1 MAELTETDRLCRQ
14 SIQKY
19 LDVKGIP
26 YERQGYYLRLRD
38 HDSLVVDTRVTKEKP
53 YETFYWNSQAV
64 GGNLYNFLR
73 SYEKMEAKEA
83 FDELKKMAPELAKAE
98 VHEVKAEPYEPE
110 KWRGHAQHDQA
121 KNYLVGKRRLNPQLV
136 EALFKQGLVRELNN
150 GDLFFSWKDSKHQEV
165 GGDVQGTTIDHEKF
179 GKRGTRKMIA
189 KGSVKNFGFHFSA
202 NDGNRTKKLYVF
214 ESPIDALSFYN
225 LHPQLKGEKTF
236 ISLNGAGTKI
246 KTIESFIKQYGIP
259 DELHLA
265 MDNDGAGFKGMLRAK
280 TVLQPANA
288 DPHPELRKMKI
299 LFDQPADQF
308 KDWNDALKARSFKMT
323 SENVGD
329 FIKHRQQ
336 SLGQDAYKQLV
347 HEFVNGQYG
356 NVSAPKA
363 SRRLQKPRK
372 GVIKMEPEF
381 NEVAK
386 KLQASRMKLKGV
398 DLTKDSEYADD
409 FQYRFDIDAN
419 GSPDYHE
426 MLQRLDNHVG
436 SLASITS
443 DEKGCSLWVFD
454 GKDRVGVLKEIA
466 SAYDHARD
474 PLLGRRVQMPN
485 GRGGIIVKTGTE
497 SLVKFDDN
505 QLQKFNRQAL
515 DQHLIP
521 DFQVRYLR
529 DKTNKLRPASASDV
543 MHMAVT
549 VLDNQHNTQAA
560 RQKQL
565 LMKQPMTTK
574 QRLSMAMSVIN
585 QSRWA
590 RVNPDPR
597 TTVQLNRNFKARE
610 K

>member
-1 MAELTETDRLCRQ
+1 MISIAELTETDRLCRQ

-64 GGNLYNFLR
+64 DGNLYNFLR
-73 SYEKMEAKEA
+73 SYENMEAKEA

-150 GDLFFSWKDSKHQEV
+150 GDLFFSWKNSKHQEV

-202 NDGNRTKKLYVF
+202 NDGSGTKKLYVF

-225 LHPQLKGEKTF
+225 LHPQIKGEKTF

-246 KTIESFIKQYGIP
+246 KMIESFIKQYGMP

-308 KDWNDALKARSFKMT
+308 KDWNDALKARSFEMT
-323 SENVGD
+323 SESIGD

-336 SLGQDAYKQLV
+336 SLGQDAYKRLV

-356 NVSAPKA
+356 NVSA
-363 SRRLQKPRK
+363 
-372 GVIKMEPEF
+372 
-381 NEVAK
+381 
-386 KLQASRMKLKGV
+386 
-398 DLTKDSEYADD
+398 
-409 FQYRFDIDAN
+409 
-419 GSPDYHE
+419 
-426 MLQRLDNHVG
+426 
-436 SLASITS
+436 
-443 DEKGCSLWVFD
+443 
-454 GKDRVGVLKEIA
+454 
-466 SAYDHARD
+466 
-474 PLLGRRVQMPN
+474 
-485 GRGGIIVKTGTE
+485 
-497 SLVKFDDN
+497 
-505 QLQKFNRQAL
+505 
-515 DQHLIP
+515 
-521 DFQVRYLR
+521 
-529 DKTNKLRPASASDV
+529 
-543 MHMAVT
+543 
-549 VLDNQHNTQAA
+549 
-560 RQKQL
+560 QKQVGGC
-565 LMKQPMTTK
+565 
-574 QRLSMAMSVIN
+574 RN
-585 QSRWA
+585 
-590 RVNPDPR
+590 RV
-597 TTVQLNRNFKARE
+597 RE
-610 K
+610 

>member
-73 SYEKMEAKEA
+73 SYENMEAKEA

-98 VHEVKAEPYEPE
+98 VHEVKTEPYEPE

-150 GDLFFSWKDSKHQEV
+150 GDLFFSWKNSKHQEV

-202 NDGNRTKKLYVF
+202 NDGSGTKKLYVF

-225 LHPQLKGEKTF
+225 LHPQIKGEKTF

-288 DPHPELRKMKI
+288 DPHPELHKIKI

-308 KDWNDALKARSFKMT
+308 KDWNDALKARSFEMT

-329 FIKHRQQ
+329 FIKHR
-336 SLGQDAYKQLV
+336 QDAYKQLV

-426 MLQRLDNHVG
+426 MLQRLDNQVG

-454 GKDRVGVLKEIA
+454 NKDRAGVLKEIA
-466 SAYDHARD
+466 SAYDHARN

-485 GRGGIIVKTGTE
+485 GRGGTIVKTGPE

-529 DKTNKLRPASASDV
+529 DKTNELRPASASDV

-549 VLDNQHNTQAA
+549 VLDNQHNAQAA

-585 QSRWA
+585 RSRWA

-597 TTVQLNRNFKARE
+597 TTVPLNRNVKARE

>member
-38 HDSLVVDTRVTKEKP
+38 HDSLVVDTRITKEKP

-73 SYEKMEAKEA
+73 NYENMESKEA
-83 FDELKKMAPELAKAE
+83 FDELRKMAPELAKAE
-98 VHEVKAEPYEPE
+98 VHEVKTEPYDANR
-110 KWRGHAQHDQA
+110 WRGHDQHQQS
-121 KNYLVGKRRLNPQLV
+121 KQYLVNQRSLNPKLV
-136 EALFKQGLVRELNN
+136 EALFKHGLVRELRN
-150 GDLFFSWKDSKHQEV
+150 GDLFFSWRDQKFKEV
-165 GGDVQGTTIDHEKF
+165 GGDVQGTRIDHEKF

-189 KGSVKNFGFHFSA
+189 KGSVKNFGFHFDA
-202 NDGNRTKKLYVF
+202 NDGSGVKKLYVF

-225 LHPQLKGEKTF
+225 LHPRLGGDMSF

-246 KTIESFIKQYGIP
+246 KTIEAYIKQFGVP

-280 TVLQPANA
+280 KELQPENA

-308 KDWNDALKARSFKMT
+308 KDWNDALKARSREMT
-323 SENVGD
+323 SETIGN
-329 FIKHRQQ
+329 FIKHRQRSFGPDQ
-336 SLGQDAYKQLV
+336 YKQLV
-347 HEFVNGQYG
+347 HEFVSGQFG
-356 NVSAPKA
+356 NVVPKA
-363 SRRLQKPRK
+363 SKRTPEPRK
-372 GVIKMEPEF
+372 GVIKMDSEF

-386 KLQASRMKLKGV
+386 KLQASRMKIKGV
-398 DLTKDSEYADD
+398 DLTKDLEYAED
-409 FQYRFDIDAN
+409 FGYRFDIDAN
-419 GSPDYHE
+419 GSTEYQE
-426 MLQRLDNHVG
+426 MLTKLGNKKMG
-436 SLASITS
+436 ALASVTS
-443 DEKGCSLWVFD
+443 DDKGCSLWVFD
-454 GKDRVGVLKEIA
+454 AKDRSAVLKEIS

-485 GRGGIIVKTGTE
+485 GRGGTIVKTGPE

-505 QLQKFNRQAL
+505 QVQKFSAMSL
-515 DQHLIP
+515 DQHVIP

-529 DKTNKLRPASASDV
+529 DNHLRSASASDV

-549 VLDNQHNTQAA
+549 VLDNQHNAQAA
-560 RQKQL
+560 HQKQV

-574 QRLSMAMSVIN
+574 QRLGLAMNVIN

-590 RVNPDPR
+590 QVSPDPK
-597 TTVQLNRNFKARE
+597 TMVPMSRNVKARE

>member
-38 HDSLVVDTRVTKEKP
+38 HDSLVVDTRITKEKP

-73 SYEKMEAKEA
+73 NYENMESKEA

-98 VHEVKAEPYEPE
+98 VHEVKTEPYDAT
-110 KWRGHAQHDQA
+110 KWRGHDQHQQS
-121 KNYLVGKRRLNPQLV
+121 KQYLVNQRGLNPKLV
-136 EALFKQGLVRELNN
+136 EALFKHGLVRELRN
-150 GDLFFSWKDSKHQEV
+150 GDLFFSWRDQKSQEV
-165 GGDVQGTTIDHEKF
+165 GGDVQGTRIDHEKF

-189 KGSVKNFGFHFSA
+189 KGSVKNFGFHFDA
-202 NDGNRTKKLYVF
+202 NDGSGAKKLYVF

-225 LHPQLKGEKTF
+225 LHHQLGGDMSF

-246 KTIESFIKQYGIP
+246 KTIEAYIKQFGVP

-280 TVLQPANA
+280 KELQPENA

-308 KDWNDALKARSFKMT
+308 KDWNDALKARSREMT
-323 SENVGD
+323 SETIGD

-336 SLGQDAYKQLV
+336 SFGLDQYKQLV
-347 HEFVNGQYG
+347 HEFVSGQFG
-356 NVSAPKA
+356 NVVPKA
-363 SRRLQKPRK
+363 SKRTPEPRK
-372 GVIKMEPEF
+372 GVIKMDSEF
-381 NEVAK
+381 NDIAK
-386 KLQASRMKLKGV
+386 KLQASRMKIKGV
-398 DLTKDSEYADD
+398 DLTKDPEYAED
-409 FQYRFDIDAN
+409 FGYRFDIDAN
-419 GSPDYHE
+419 GSTEYQE
-426 MLQRLDNHVG
+426 MLDKLDNKKLG
-436 SLASITS
+436 SLASVTN
-443 DEKGCSLWVFD
+443 DDKGCSLWVFD
-454 GKDRVGVLKEIA
+454 AKDRSAVLKEIS
-466 SAYDHARD
+466 SAYDHAHD

-485 GRGGIIVKTGTE
+485 GRGGIIVKTGPK

-505 QLQKFNRQAL
+505 QVQKFSAMSL
-515 DQHLIP
+515 DQHVIP

-529 DKTNKLRPASASDV
+529 DNHLRSASASDV

-549 VLDNQHNTQAA
+549 VLDNQHNAQAA
-560 RQKQL
+560 HQKQV

-574 QRLSMAMSVIN
+574 QRLGLAMNVIN

-590 RVNPDPR
+590 QVSPDPK
-597 TTVQLNRNFKARE
+597 TMVPMPRNVKARE

>member
-73 SYEKMEAKEA
+73 SYENMEAKEA
-83 FDELKKMAPELAKAE
+83 FEELKKMAPELAKAE
-98 VHEVKAEPYEPE
+98 VHEVKTEPYEPA
-110 KWRGHAQHDQA
+110 KWRGHARHDQA
-121 KNYLVGKRRLNPQLV
+121 KSYLVGKRRLNPQLV

-150 GDLFFSWKDSKHQEV
+150 GDLFFSWKDTKHQEV

-202 NDGNRTKKLYVF
+202 NDGSGTKKLYVF

-299 LFDQPADQF
+299 LFDQPADRF
-308 KDWNDALKARSFKMT
+308 KDWNDALKARSFEMT
-323 SENVGD
+323 SESIGD

-347 HEFVNGQYG
+347 HEFVSGQYG

-363 SRRLQKPRK
+363 SRRLPKPRK
-372 GVIKMEPEF
+372 GVIRMEPEL

-386 KLQASRMKLKGV
+386 KLQASRMKLTGV
-398 DLTKDSEYADD
+398 DLTKVSDYADD

-419 GSPDYHE
+419 ASPDYHE
-426 MLQRLDNHVG
+426 LLQRLDNQVG

-443 DEKGCSLWVFD
+443 DAKGCSLWVFD
-454 GKDRVGVLKEIA
+454 KKDRADVLKEIA

-485 GRGGIIVKTGTE
+485 GRGGTIVKTGTE

-515 DQHLIP
+515 DQHLVP
-521 DFQVRYLR
+521 DFQIRYLR
-529 DKTNKLRPASASDV
+529 DKTNELRPASASDV

-549 VLDNQHNTQAA
+549 VLDNQHNAQAA

-574 QRLSMAMSVIN
+574 QRLGMAMSVIN

-597 TTVQLNRNFKARE
+597 TTIPLNRNVKARE